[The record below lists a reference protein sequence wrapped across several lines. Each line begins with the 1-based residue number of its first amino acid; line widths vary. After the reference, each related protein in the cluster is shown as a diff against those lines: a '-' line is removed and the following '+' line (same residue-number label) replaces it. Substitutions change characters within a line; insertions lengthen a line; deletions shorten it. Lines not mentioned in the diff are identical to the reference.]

1 MEKNRPFNELNCNFF
16 NPSWEVSLDQNDP
29 FESALSSMVSSPT
42 ASSGNCKNG
51 DNMVLKELIGKLGTI
66 CNSGEVSPH
75 KSFKFN
81 DSANT
86 SCYSTPLSSPP
97 KPSLLMMDN
106 PHVRGNL
113 QIPGS
118 HFPPLPN
125 LVPLSSDPG
134 FADTAA
140 RFSCFGNMGFSEM
153 GLKLDSDKLSR
164 VSSSQSLKFPG
175 SRLMGVQGN
184 RDAALRASACGKK
197 SVNEN
202 GEIGDSREN
211 SSVSEQI
218 PCGETGL
225 IAQNDANSRKRKS
238 VQRGKAI
245 ETPSSTVTKD
255 ANVVASENSE
265 SNIKR
270 SKSEDGNSNQKH
282 SNDNNSKP
290 LEAPKDYIHVRARR
304 GQATDA
310 HSLAERVRREKISER
325 MKFLQDLVPG
335 CSKVTGKAVMLDE
348 IINYVQSLQRQV
360 EFLSMKLSIV
370 NPRMDINM
378 EALMSKDMFQS
389 RGSLPQDVYPTH
401 GYAFQSDAT
410 FQGNNFNMALGRN
423 QTGQLPSTE
432 SFSQISSQ
440 VSTFW
445 EDDLH
450 SIVQM
455 GFGQNIAPTQ
465 TFHEALL
472 PATHM
477 KVEP

>member
-1 MEKNRPFNELNCNFF
+1 MDKNRPLILNELNCSFF
-16 NPSWEVSLDQNDP
+16 NPTWEVSLDQNDP
-29 FESALSSMVSSPT
+29 FESAMSSMVSSPT

-66 CNSGEVSPH
+66 CNSGEISPQ

-81 DSANT
+81 ESANT

-97 KPSLLMMDN
+97 KPGLLMMEN
-106 PHVRGNL
+106 PQIRGNL
-113 QIPGS
+113 QIPGC

-125 LVPLSSDPG
+125 LVPLSSDSG
-134 FADTAA
+134 FADRAA
-140 RFSCFGNMGFSEM
+140 RLSCFGNMGYNEM
-153 GLKLDSDKLSR
+153 WVKLDSDKLSR

-175 SRLMGVQGN
+175 SHLMGVQEN
-184 RDAALRASACGKK
+184 RDAALLKK
-197 SVNEN
+197 STKVPANEN
-202 GEIGDSREN
+202 VEIGDSREN

-225 IAQNDANSRKRKS
+225 ICQNDANTRKRKS
-238 VQRGKAI
+238 GQRGKAK
-245 ETPSSTVTKD
+245 ETPASTVTKD

-265 SNIKR
+265 SNTKR
-270 SKSEDGNSNQKH
+270 SKSEDGNSNQKQL
-282 SNDNNSKP
+282 NDNNSKP
-290 LEAPKDYIHVRARR
+290 SEAPKDYIHVRARR

-370 NPRMDINM
+370 NPRTDINM
-378 EALMSKDMFQS
+378 DALMSKDMFQS
-389 RGSLPQDVYPTH
+389 RGSLTQDVYPIH
-401 GYAFQSDAT
+401 GYTFQSDAP
-410 FQGNNFNMALGRN
+410 FQVNHFALGRN
-423 QTGQLPSTE
+423 QTGQLPSVE
-432 SFSQISSQ
+432 SFSQVSSQ

-445 EDDLH
+445 DDELH

-455 GFGQNIAPTQ
+455 GFGQNEASTQ
-465 TFHEALL
+465 TFHGAL
-472 PATHM
+472 PPTTHM

>member
-1 MEKNRPFNELNCNFF
+1 M
-16 NPSWEVSLDQNDP
+16 DQNDP

-66 CNSGEVSPH
+66 CNSGEVSPQ
-75 KSFKFN
+75 KTFKFN

-97 KPSLLMMDN
+97 KPNLLMMEN
-106 PHVRGNL
+106 HQFQGN
-113 QIPGS
+113 QHISGS
-118 HFPPLPN
+118 IFPPLPN
-125 LVPLSSDPG
+125 LAPLSSDPG
-134 FADTAA
+134 FTDRAA
-140 RFSCFGNMGFSEM
+140 RFSCFGNMGFKEM
-153 GLKLDSDKLSR
+153 GSKLDSDKLSR
-164 VSSSQSLKFPG
+164 VSSSHSLKFPG
-175 SRLMGVQGN
+175 SHLMGAQED
-184 RDAALRASACGKK
+184 RDAALRVSASGKK
-197 SVNEN
+197 SVRVPGNEN

-225 IAQNDANSRKRKS
+225 VAQNDANFSRKRKS
-238 VQRGKAI
+238 VQRGKAK
-245 ETPSSTVTKD
+245 ETPLSIVTKD
-255 ANVVASENSE
+255 ANVVASEISG
-265 SNIKR
+265 SNTKR
-270 SKSEDGNSNQKH
+270 SKSEDGNSNQKQ
-282 SNDNNSKP
+282 SNDSNSKP

-389 RGSLPQDVYPTH
+389 RGSLPQDVYSTH
-401 GYAFQSDAT
+401 DYAFQSDAP
-410 FQGNNFNMALGRN
+410 FLANDFNMALGLN
-423 QTGQLPSTE
+423 QTGQLPSIE
-432 SFSQISSQ
+432 SFSQVSSQ

-455 GFGQNIAPTQ
+455 GFGQNQAPGQ
-465 TFHEALL
+465 IFHGAL
-472 PATHM
+472 PTTTHM